1 MLGIS
6 ESKQIG
12 TKAYRNGRSCLRS
25 VPSGCVCS
33 DMRNKTESA
42 GNRRCLLVSAGLRM
56 PGHARCHDTGMWRL
70 PGAYFR
76 RAAHVWAYMRSA
88 TSWSRGGLSCVP
100 GSQRRHGASSP
111 CPTTPTH
118 GRSVDWTCGR
128 IRRIRKSL
136 RSRGIAEIL
145 RFGGVRRGAAGRA
158 GACDGGSTGLCL
170 AGGCI
175 PAGVVSG
182 VWIC

>member
-12 TKAYRNGRSCLRS
+12 TKAYRNGRSCLRC

-56 PGHARCHDTGMWRL
+56 PGHAWCHDTGMWRL

-88 TSWSRGGLSCVP
+88 TSWSRGGLSCVS
-100 GSQRRHGASSP
+100 GSQRRHEGKLTMPYHAHAWQVCRLDLRENSP
-111 CPTTPTH
+111 DSKISAIPWNC
-118 GRSVDWTCGR
+118 RD
-128 IRRIRKSL
+128 I
-136 RSRGIAEIL
+136 EI
-145 RFGGVRRGAAGRA
+145 
-158 GACDGGSTGLCL
+158 
-170 AGGCI
+170 
-175 PAGVVSG
+175 
-182 VWIC
+182 